1 MIPALFPTN
10 LLFTN
15 SLFSVGYCPYH
26 EIAQEDEARGA
37 GARNDIAD
45 QIKVY
50 AQSIRHQ
57 EID

>member
-1 MIPALFPTN
+1 MPALFPTN
-10 LLFTN
+10 CFLTN
-15 SLFSVGYCPYH
+15 SLFSVGYRPYH

-50 AQSIRHQ
+50 A
-57 EID
+57 

>member
-1 MIPALFPTN
+1 MMPALFPTN
-10 LLFTN
+10 CFLTN
-15 SLFSVGYCPYH
+15 SLFSVGYRPYH

-50 AQSIRHQ
+50 A
-57 EID
+57 